1 LLSDVIEGVQNPSS
15 SKYYTDSDAGPLQR
29 LEDKLESFQSY
40 SAAESGHHDVSA
52 DITELYRLASLVYLE
67 RASTNSSG
75 PSTKVQGWLDKAF
88 HILEKQSACQHPFL
102 LFILGIELHNDAQR
116 KLVLNLVHQTD
127 VGSRTLAMENAYR
140 MLQAVWL
147 QDDLE
152 TGRVLDYRVKVKA
165 VLSVS
170 EILPSLA

>member
-1 LLSDVIEGVQNPSS
+1 MLSDVIESVQNPSGS
-15 SKYYTDSDAGPLQR
+15 EYYTNSNAGSLQR

-40 SAAESGHHDVSA
+40 STTESGHDASA
-52 DITELYRLASLVYLE
+52 DITELYRLASLIYLE
-67 RASTNSSG
+67 RAFTNSSG
-75 PSTKVQGWLDKAF
+75 PSAKVQRWLDKAY
-88 HILEKQSACQHPFL
+88 HILEKQNICQHPFL
-102 LFILGIELHNDAQR
+102 LLILGIESHNDAQR
-116 KLVLNLVHQTD
+116 KLVLNLIHQAD
-127 VGSRTLAMENAYR
+127 VGSRTLAMENAHR

-152 TGRVLDYRVKVKA
+152 TERVLDYRVKLKA